1 MKKQFRLHSL
11 VFFLATI
18 PIFLFSRP
26 VSAQTSVEEIEDY
39 IRNGEYDRARSSL
52 ASLVESDPTNARAQY
67 WFGRLLF
74 TMYNDLDRA
83 AEHLKLAVEYE
94 EGNAEYHWMLGNVF
108 GRQAQEAS
116 IFSQMSLAGDVKE
129 QFERAVELDSNDV
142 RFRTSL
148 MQFYVQAPGIIG
160 GSIERALI
168 QADAIYRIDPY
179 AGHAARALIATAEDD
194 LPMAEEEWKKAIA
207 VDTTRWTAF
216 HRLGYLYLQLGR
228 GEESIPLFQKY
239 VAIAPDDANSY
250 DSLGDGYFAAGQFDS
265 ALVQYRTSLSINPQF
280 AVSAYNAGRCY
291 EQKGMVQ
298 EAIEAYN
305 YYLANAPDGPY
316 AETAREKIEDLEP

>member
-1 MKKQFRLHSL
+1 MKDLFLLRSRLLLL
-11 VFFLATI
+11 VTASILLFFQPA
-18 PIFLFSRP
+18 
-26 VSAQTSVEEIEDY
+26 SAQTSVEEIEDY

-52 ASLVESDPTNARAQY
+52 TSLVENDPANARAQY
-67 WFGRLLF
+67 WLGRLLLF
-74 TMYNDLDRA
+74 MYNDTDRA
-83 AEHLKLAVEYE
+83 AEHLQLAVENDDE
-94 EGNAEYHWMLGNVF
+94 NAEYHWMLGNAY
-108 GRQAQEAS
+108 GQQAQEAS

-129 QFERAVELDSNDV
+129 QFERSVELDSNDV

-148 MQFYVQAPGIIG
+148 MQFYVQAPGIVG
-160 GSIERALI
+160 GSIERAKI

-179 AGHAARALIATAEDD
+179 EGHAARALIATADDD
-194 LPMAEEEWKKAIA
+194 LSLAEEEWKKAIE
-207 VDTTRWTAF
+207 VDSTRWTAF

-250 DSLGDGYFAAGQFDS
+250 DSLGDGFFAVSQFDS
-265 ALVQYRTSLSINPQF
+265 ALVHYRTSLSINPQF

-291 EQKGMVQ
+291 EAKGMVR
-298 EAIEAYN
+298 EAIEAYT

-316 AETAREKIEDLEP
+316 AENAREKIDDLEP